1 MTKRMKTQRTDAGKN
16 IHIKGTLRYFMTG
29 STKDKMLEADP
40 NFEGGMIVHQGL
52 EKMLTPYYKLYN
64 EKVAGLFKLLLINLL
79 QRKHFNSQC
88 F

>member
-1 MTKRMKTQRTDAGKN
+1 MKTQRTDAGKN

-64 EKVAGLFKLLLINLL
+64 EKVAGAVQTTLDKSFTKKTL
-79 QRKHFNSQC
+79 
-88 F
+88 